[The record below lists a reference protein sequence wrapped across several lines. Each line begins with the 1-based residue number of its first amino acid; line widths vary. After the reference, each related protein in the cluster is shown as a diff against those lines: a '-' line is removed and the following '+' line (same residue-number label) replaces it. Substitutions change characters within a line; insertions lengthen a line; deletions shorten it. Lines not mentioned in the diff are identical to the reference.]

1 MGGILKS
8 TQSGREATMPKVE
21 DFILAGWTLYIP
33 EKQFRYNGNKHYI
46 MEVEFEFPHVNG
58 LIPPIKDATFKVWD
72 GWDEYKMHITSQK
85 ELDLATEWMV
95 HYTTSYT
102 TKGTLLKVTNKK
114 IIEIARQQRD
124 LYNKKKAGK

>member
-8 TQSGREATMPKVE
+8 TQSGREAVMPKVE
-21 DFILAGWTLYIP
+21 DFKLAGWTLHVYDQQFWYNDDRRYI
-33 EKQFRYNGNKHYI
+33 I
-46 MEVEFEFPHVNG
+46 EVEFEFPHANE
-58 LIPPIKDATFKVWD
+58 LIPPIKDATFRVWD
-72 GWDEYKMHITSQK
+72 DWDEYKMHITSQK

-114 IIEIARQQRD
+114 IIEIARQQQNT
-124 LYNKKKAGK
+124 YNKKKTGK

>member
-8 TQSGREATMPKVE
+8 TQSGREAAMPKLK
-21 DFILAGWTLYIP
+21 DFGLAGWTLHVP
-33 EKQFRYNGNKHYI
+33 ERQFRYNNNSHYI
-46 MEVEFEFPHVNG
+46 IEVKFELSHANG

-114 IIEIARQQRD
+114 IIEVAQQRD

>member
-8 TQSGREATMPKVE
+8 TQSGREATMPKLK
-21 DFILAGWTLYIP
+21 DFKLAGWTLYVP
-33 EKQFRYNGNKHYI
+33 ERQFRYNGNHHYI
-46 MEVEFEFPHVNG
+46 IEVKFEFLHTNE
-58 LIPPIKDATFKVWD
+58 LIPPIKDATFKVCD
-72 GWDEYKMHITSQK
+72 GLDEYKMHITSQK

-114 IIEIARQQRD
+114 IIEIAKQQQNI
-124 LYNKKKAGK
+124 YNKKKAGK

>member
-8 TQSGREATMPKVE
+8 TQSGREAAMPKLK
-21 DFILAGWTLYIP
+21 DFGLAGWTLHVP
-33 EKQFRYNGNKHYI
+33 ERQFRYNNNSHYI
-46 MEVEFEFPHVNG
+46 IEVKFELSHANG

-114 IIEIARQQRD
+114 IIEVAQQQRD

>member
-8 TQSGREATMPKVE
+8 TQSGREATMPKLK
-21 DFILAGWTLYIP
+21 DFTLAGWTLHVYDQQFWYNDDRRYI
-33 EKQFRYNGNKHYI
+33 I
-46 MEVEFEFPHVNG
+46 EVEFEFPHVNE
-58 LIPPIKDATFKVWD
+58 LIPPIKDATFRVWD

-114 IIEIARQQRD
+114 NYWDCSTTAKHI
-124 LYNKKKAGK
+124 

>member
-8 TQSGREATMPKVE
+8 TQSGREAMMPKVE
-21 DFILAGWTLYIP
+21 DFNLAGWTLYIP
-33 EKQFRYNGNKHYI
+33 EKQFRYNDDRHYI
-46 MEVEFEFPHVNG
+46 MEVEFELSHANG

-95 HYTTSYT
+95 HYKTSYI
-102 TKGTLLKVTNKK
+102 TKGALLKVTNKK
-114 IIEIARQQRD
+114 IIEVAQQQRD